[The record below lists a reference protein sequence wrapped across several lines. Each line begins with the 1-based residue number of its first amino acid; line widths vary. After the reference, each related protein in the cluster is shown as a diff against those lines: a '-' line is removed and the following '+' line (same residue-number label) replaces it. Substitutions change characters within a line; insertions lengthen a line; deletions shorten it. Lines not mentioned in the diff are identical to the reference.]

1 MSRILNFLLIVA
13 LFSAASLKAQDS
25 ESNNL
30 VQFSGVV
37 VSADSLK
44 PLPFTHIIIKNTHR
58 GTMAD
63 FFGFFSFVA
72 EKGDLIEFTSVGFKK
87 SYYKI
92 PDSLSGSR
100 YSLIQMMQTDTLLLT
115 ETVIYPWPTPDQFK
129 QAFLQTRPPEDDYD
143 RALKNLTLA
152 ELKERAA
159 EMPSSGSMN
168 FKNQI
173 DLTTSRLYYAGQLPP
188 NNLLNPLAWS
198 QFIKAWKNGDFK
210 RKDSRDNDYYYNEPL
225 K

>member
-1 MSRILNFLLIVA
+1 MSRIQFLIFLLFFSSSVA
-13 LFSAASLKAQDS
+13 MMAQD
-25 ESNNL
+25 EGAGNL

-58 GTMAD
+58 GTISD

-72 EKGDLIEFTSVGFKK
+72 EKGDLIEFSSVGFKK
-87 SYYKI
+87 SHYKI
-92 PDSLSGSR
+92 PDTLSGSR

-168 FKNQI
+168 YKNQI
-173 DLTTSRLYYAGQLPP
+173 ELTTSRLYYAGQLPP

-198 QFIKAWKNGDFK
+198 KFIKAWKNGDFK
-210 RKDSRDNDYYYNEPL
+210 RKDNKDQEYYYNDPL
-225 K
+225 E

>member
-1 MSRILNFLLIVA
+1 MNPRQLLILA
-13 LFSAASLKAQDS
+13 IFIFSVTGLRAQD
-25 ESNNL
+25 NDTNKL

-44 PLPFTHIIIKNTHR
+44 PLPFTHIIITNTRR
-58 GTMAD
+58 GTIAD

-72 EKGDLIEFTSVGFKK
+72 EKGDLVEFSSVGYKK

-92 PDSLSGSR
+92 PDSLSGQR
-100 YSLIQMMQTDTLLLT
+100 YSLIQMMQTDTILLT

-143 RALKNLTLA
+143 RAQKNLTLA
-152 ELKERAA
+152 EMKERAA
-159 EMPSSGSMN
+159 EMPASSSMN
-168 FKNQI
+168 YRNQI
-173 DLTTSRLYYAGQLPP
+173 DLVTSRLYYAGQLPP
-188 NNLLNPLAWS
+188 NNLLNPIAWS
-198 QFIKAWKNGDFK
+198 QFIKAWQNGDFK
-210 RKDSRDNDYYYNEPL
+210 RKDSNDNEYYYNEPL

>member
-1 MSRILNFLLIVA
+1 M
-13 LFSAASLKAQDS
+13 LFSAEPVLAQEE
-25 ESNNL
+25 ESGNL

-44 PLPFTHIIIKNTHR
+44 PLAFTHIIIKNTRR
-58 GTMAD
+58 GTISD

-72 EKGDLIEFTSVGFKK
+72 EKGDVVEFSALGYKK
-87 SYYKI
+87 SLYHI
-92 PDSLSGSR
+92 PDSLSGNR
-100 YSLIQMMQTDTLLLT
+100 YSLIQMMQTDTILLT

-129 QAFLQTRPPEDDYD
+129 QAFLSTRPPDDDYD

-152 ELKERAA
+152 ELKERASV
-159 EMPSSGSMN
+159 MPGSGSMN
-168 FKNQI
+168 FRNQI

-198 QFIKAWKNGDFK
+198 KFIKAWKNGDFK
-210 RKDSRDNDYYYNEPL
+210 RKDSGDKEYFYNDPL

>member
-1 MSRILNFLLIVA
+1 MNPRQLLILAIFVFTVTG
-13 LFSAASLKAQDS
+13 LRAQENDT
-25 ESNNL
+25 NKL

-44 PLPFTHIIIKNTHR
+44 PLPFTHIIITNTRR
-58 GTMAD
+58 GTIAD

-72 EKGDLIEFTSVGFKK
+72 EKGDLVEFSSVGYKK

-92 PDSLSGSR
+92 PDSLSGQR
-100 YSLIQMMQTDTLLLT
+100 YSLIQMMQTDTILLT

-143 RALKNLTLA
+143 RAQKNLTLA
-152 ELKERAA
+152 EMKERAA
-159 EMPSSGSMN
+159 EMPASSSMN
-168 FKNQI
+168 YRNQI
-173 DLTTSRLYYAGQLPP
+173 DLVTSRLYYAGQLPP
-188 NNLLNPLAWS
+188 NNLLNPIAWS
-198 QFIKAWKNGDFK
+198 QFIKAWQNGDFK
-210 RKDSRDNDYYYNEPL
+210 RKDSNDNEYYYNEPL